1 MQKIIEERTAEIRG
15 HGFFDFERSAYGTL
29 ELELEGV
36 YAEHVEV
43 VIGEMAENNMIVH
56 HPGWTTFIQERLKL
70 SNGRHLYRFNIP
82 PHLPAYDGFPHP
94 PLPAACPSEIAPF
107 RYAEINPLIVPVAG
121 FFFVRQYRDQ
131 ECGGTIGFMQAFT
144 FTLFM
149 YMFAALFTA
158 VAHYIYFRYL
168 DNGLI
173 VGTYSDMLAQMELI
187 ATESMK
193 PSIEQFQQA
202 LDVISA
208 LSPLD
213 ITLHLIS
220 QNIFYCTLLALPT
233 ALLVKR
239 NTPKN

>member
-1 MQKIIEERTAEIRG
+1 MTEKKRNFQEDAMR
-15 HGFFDFERSAYGTL
+15 YGTVMGIFWTL
-29 ELELEGV
+29 KFVLFPLGMQSPLLL
-36 YAEHVEV
+36 
-43 VIGEMAENNMIVH
+43 MAFFLLTLV
-56 HPGWTTFIQERLKL
+56 
-70 SNGRHLYRFNIP
+70 
-82 PHLPAYDGFPHP
+82 
-94 PLPAACPSEIAPF
+94 
-107 RYAEINPLIVPVAG
+107 VPVAG
-121 FFFVRQYRDQ
+121 FFLARQYRDRD
-131 ECGGTIGFMQAFT
+131 CGGVITFSRAFL
-144 FTLFM
+144 FTSFM
-149 YMFAALFTA
+149 YMFAALFVTI
-158 VAHYIYFRYL
+158 AHYVYFRYL